1 MAQAAGT
8 GAGTGAGTTGGNAPG
23 NLTAHF
29 QRHDPA
35 QQGGAWDALWG
46 AGCTPWDRGGPS
58 LALRDA
64 LVEEPHLFPG
74 HGRQDRPSARETSAA
89 TTTTAKTR
97 RKKALVPGCGRGY
110 DVLLLADLGYDVV
123 GLEVSPTALDEARAY
138 AAAVAGREPTVLEGV
153 PVVPG
158 SVTWVLGD
166 FFGDAWLSEV
176 PGVIGGGGDG
186 EEGSGKFD
194 LIFDYTVRET
204 E

>member
-1 MAQAAGT
+1 MAQAAGAAAGA
-8 GAGTGAGTTGGNAPG
+8 GAGTGGGGDPPRT
-23 NLTAHF
+23 LTEHF
-29 QRHDPA
+29 HSHDPA
-35 QQGGAWDALWG
+35 RQGGAWNALWE

-64 LVEEPHLFPG
+64 LLEEPHLFPD
-74 HGRQDRPSARETSAA
+74 HRPSGEG
-89 TTTTAKTR
+89 TR
-97 RKKALVPGCGRGY
+97 RKKRALVPGCGRGY

-138 AAAVAGREPTVLEGV
+138 AAAVAGREPTVQQGK